1 MKRTVHPLISKQ
13 LPEDLAWFGGRAAFE
28 QPLHVGRPNVGDRR
42 RLHERL
48 DDVLDRRWLT
58 NDGPCVREFESRIA
72 QLAGV
77 SHCVATCNGTL
88 ALQIAIRALELKG
101 EVIIPSYTFIAT
113 AHALK
118 WQGITP
124 VFGDVDPAT
133 HNLDPLQ
140 IEPLITA
147 QTTAIIGVHLWGRPC
162 DVEGLQAIAERHGL
176 ALAFDASHALGCSW
190 RGTTVGCF
198 GRAEVFSFHATKFI
212 NAGEGG
218 AVVTNDDALAARL
231 RLVRNFGFAGYD
243 RVVELGTNAKMGE
256 LSAAMGLTSLE
267 SYDQFVEHN
276 RSNYDR
282 YREALA
288 GIAGLSLAVYDDR
301 ERSNY
306 QYVVV
311 EVEASQAG
319 LNRDQLIELLW
330 AENVLARRYF
340 YPGCHRMEPYRAL
353 QIPNQLPAT
362 EALAARVLLLPTG
375 CAVNSEE
382 VDGVCAVLR
391 CAVAHAPILAR
402 RMVGRPLRHVTDVMS
417 PM

>member
-1 MKRTVHPLISKQ
+1 MP
-13 LPEDLAWFGGRAAFE
+13 
-28 QPLHVGRPNVGDRR
+28 
-42 RLHERL
+42 
-48 DDVLDRRWLT
+48 
-58 NDGPCVREFESRIA
+58 
-72 QLAGV
+72 
-77 SHCVATCNGTL
+77 HCVATCNGTL
-88 ALQIAIRALELKG
+88 ALEIAIRALELKG

-133 HNLDPLQ
+133 HNLDTLQ
-140 IEPLITA
+140 IERLITPR
-147 QTTAIIGVHLWGRPC
+147 TTGIIGVHLWGRPC
-162 DVEGLQAIAERHGL
+162 DVEGLQAVVERHGL
-176 ALAFDASHALGCSW
+176 VLAFDASHALGCSW
-190 RGTTVGCF
+190 RGKSVGCF
-198 GRAEVFSFHATKFI
+198 GRAEVFSFHATKFV

-243 RVVELGTNAKMGE
+243 RVVELGTNGKMSE

-267 SYDQFVEHN
+267 SYDRFVEHN
-276 RSNYDR
+276 RRNYDR

-288 GIAGLSLAVYDDR
+288 GIAGLSLAAYDDR

-311 EVEASQAG
+311 EVDASQAG
-319 LNRDQLIELLW
+319 LNRDQLVELLW

-340 YPGCHRMEPYRAL
+340 YPGCHRMGPYRTL
-353 QIPNQLPAT
+353 QAPVALPAT

-375 CAVNSEE
+375 GAVSPEE
-382 VDGVCAVLR
+382 VDGVCEVLR
-391 CAVAHAPILAR
+391 CAVAHAPVLVR
-402 RMVGRPLRHVTDVMS
+402 RMVGRPLRHVTDV
-417 PM
+417 